1 MGNLKAQDE
10 RFLRKAIAEALKGR
24 GHTAPNP
31 AVGAVIVKAGK
42 ILASG
47 WHKKAGAPHA
57 EIEALRSLK
66 KPEAAIGA
74 TIYITLEPCSTHGRT
89 PPCTEAIR
97 QAGIV
102 RVVYGATDPNPHH
115 SGRAKALLEKSGIS
129 VTSGILEKDCSALN
143 EAWNVWISK
152 GRPLVIA
159 KAGMSLD
166 GRITSPPGQ
175 RWITSKE
182 SRADAMHLRNTCDAI
197 LVGGETVRVD
207 NPKLTVR
214 GIPGALQPL
223 RAVWT
228 QSGDLPPKAYLLTDR
243 HKNKTRI
250 FQGVSLREAL
260 RLLAKEGVQSVLI
273 EGGGRTLGEAFD
285 RKLVDRAVFYV
296 APVIFGGGT
305 PAVGGRGAASP
316 ELGGL
321 LEDVEYHCVG
331 PDIRISGR
339 VVAADAASKSLEPVK
354 SSRPRRRGASGPR
367 KVNA

>member
-10 RFLRKAIAEALKGR
+10 RFLRLAIAEAVKGR

-31 AVGAVIVKAGK
+31 AVGAVIVKGGK
-42 ILASG
+42 ILGAG

-66 KPEAAIGA
+66 SHGAARGA
-74 TIYITLEPCSTHGRT
+74 TIYITLEPCSTHGKT
-89 PPCTEAIR
+89 PPCTEAIV

-102 RVVYGATDPNPHH
+102 RVVYGATDPNPRHA
-115 SGRAKALLEKSGIS
+115 GRARHLLEKSKIS
-129 VTSGILEKDCSALN
+129 VTPGILEKDCAAIN
-143 EAWNVWISK
+143 EAWNVWIAK
-152 GRPLVIA
+152 KRPLVIA

-182 SRADAMHLRNTCDAI
+182 SRADAMQLRSTCDAI

-214 GIPGALQPL
+214 GIPGARQPL

-228 QSGDLPPKAYLLTDR
+228 RSGTLPPEAHLFTDR
-243 HKNKTRI
+243 HKNRTRI

-260 RLLAKEGVQSVLI
+260 RQLAQEGVQSVLI

-285 RKLVDRAVFYV
+285 RKVVDRVVFYV

-316 ELGGL
+316 ELGGM
-321 LEDVEYHCVG
+321 LEEVDYRCVG

-339 VVAADAASKSLEPVK
+339 VRPAGPTSKADVPTPAKKSRRVAGSPGKNHK
-354 SSRPRRRGASGPR
+354 
-367 KVNA
+367 